1 MPSFSRYTYLS
12 LFARRIAETV
22 LAYIASLQS
31 KVQDLG
37 GSLDEPMAEADGDI
51 FVVPA
56 YDSASS
62 GAKEDYDTASDCK
75 QQAADA
81 KSAGEWEKALDLY
94 NQAVLAAPPS
104 ALLYANR
111 ALTLVQLIL

>member
-1 MPSFSRYTYLS
+1 MVLLAMARLI
-12 LFARRIAETV
+12 LF
-22 LAYIASLQS
+22 
-31 KVQDLG
+31 
-37 GSLDEPMAEADGDI
+37 
-51 FVVPA
+51 FVPA
-56 YDSASS
+56 YDTAS
-62 GAKEDYDTASDCK
+62 AKEYYDAASDCK